1 MVNCSSYAQLLRR
14 KQMGKQKKTLLLL
27 TCDRARWKWFFLSTA
42 FGHISCR
49 REPHTLF
56 TFSGYIM
63 CIMHRLALFLLFF
76 RASSRLSL
84 WQAEQF
90 ACLSDST
97 HIHHANRGGNLK
109 HAKQN
114 SSKTL
119 LSTAFN
125 AKKKAPNVWRANFP
139 SKLREGESKKG
150 GSLWLCLETMPM
162 DYACKTSWVNN
173 WRYYMVSKGLQY
185 TCTPSKLQID
195 QQQQQQP
202 HKLRSTVFLSRF
214 VALNEK
220 NEQKSVYNSVVHQPP

>member
-76 RASSRLSL
+76 CASSRLSL

-90 ACLSDST
+90 ACLSDTT
-97 HIHHANRGGNLK
+97 HIHHANRRGNLK

-125 AKKKAPNVWRANFP
+125 AKKRHQLFEEQIFHQNYERERAKKAVRYGCVWKQCQWIMHARHH
-139 SKLREGESKKG
+139 E
-150 GSLWLCLETMPM
+150 WI
-162 DYACKTSWVNN
+162 
-173 WRYYMVSKGLQY
+173 
-185 TCTPSKLQID
+185 ID
-195 QQQQQQP
+195 DITWFRRDCNT
-202 HKLRSTVFLSRF
+202 L
-214 VALNEK
+214 
-220 NEQKSVYNSVVHQPP
+220 VHQVNFK